1 MTEPF
6 AAADPKQQRLDQPQR
21 GRKWT
26 AAAIALGGGLLTAGA
41 LTLASH
47 STSTASHGASTAGVS
62 DLSTVATADIGSA
75 VETLSPAVSSQ
86 LTAEAKSCNA
96 PLAYVSIAKAP
107 GSAGGN
113 IRIISG
119 SYVSPSFQL
128 TDAPQRVAIPFPAP
142 YPMGQGTIGIEA
154 NSNGAI
160 ISLRPAWTVAAIN
173 GSAIRNVIWKTGN
186 PCQ

>member
-1 MTEPF
+1 MTEPS
-6 AAADPKQQRLDQPQR
+6 AAADPKQQRLDKPQR

-41 LTLASH
+41 LTLV
-47 STSTASHGASTAGVS
+47 SHGTSTAGVS
-62 DLSTVATADIGSA
+62 DLSTVAMADIGA
-75 VETLSPAVSSQ
+75 AADTLSPAVSAQ
-86 LTAEAKSCNA
+86 LTAEAKGCNA

-107 GSAGGN
+107 GSAGGS

-142 YPMGQGTIGIEA
+142 YPLGHGTIGIEA

-160 ISLRPAWTVAAIN
+160 ISLRPAWSVAPIN
-173 GSAIRNVIWKTGN
+173 GSAIRNVIWNTGN